1 MRSERF
7 LFSLASLF
15 VLLCTAALALIPFA
29 RANSWAVEVVGWDL
43 RFLLFPLVWGFCALA
58 ALRLTHRTLHAYDSF
73 LLPITFFLSG
83 WGLALIWRLTP
94 NFGWRQT
101 LWLMVATLALIL
113 TVRLA
118 GDLRWL
124 RRYRYTWLTLG
135 LALTALTFIIGVN
148 PEGSGAR
155 LWLGGLLGVFL
166 QPVEPLK
173 LLLIIFLAAYLAE
186 RREQIFTPPSSRF
199 TLHASRFPYFLPL
212 LLMWSFS
219 LLLVIAQR
227 DLGAGALFFGVFIV
241 LLYLASNRAWVLG
254 VGVGLLVLGGVGAFW
269 LFDVVRV
276 RVEAWWNPWADPTG
290 RSFQI
295 VQALMALAAGGVAGT
310 GPGLG
315 APTLVPVAHS
325 DFIFAALAEEW
336 GLAGML
342 AALSLLA
349 ALVLRGLHIAL
360 HARNPFN
367 QLLAAGI
374 ATLTGLQTLLIIGGV
389 IKVIPLTGVTL
400 PFISYGGSSLVVQ
413 FVMVGLLLKL
423 SDTQTNVKRET

>member
-7 LFSLASLF
+7 LFSLAGLF
-15 VLLCTAALALIPFA
+15 VIASTAALALIPFA
-29 RANSWAVEVVGWDL
+29 RANTWAAAVAEWDL
-43 RFLLFPLVWGFCALA
+43 RFLLFPIIWMFCALA
-58 ALRLTHRTLHAYDSF
+58 AHLITNHQLPNHDSF
-73 LLPITFFLSG
+73 LLPITFLLTG

-113 TVRLA
+113 TVCFA

-135 LALTALTFIIGVN
+135 LALTALTFLIGVN

-173 LLLIIFLAAYLAE
+173 LLLVIFLAAYLAE
-186 RREQIFTPPSSRF
+186 RREQIFSTTPHTALRTTHF
-199 TLHASRFPYFLPL
+199 TARFPYFLPL

-219 LLLVIAQR
+219 MLLVIAQR
-227 DLGAGALFFGVFIV
+227 DLGAGALFFGVFV
-241 LLYLASNRAWVLG
+241 VMLYLASGRAWVLG
-254 VGVGLLVLGGVGAFW
+254 VGGVLLVLGGVGAFA

-295 VQALMALAAGGVAGT
+295 VQALMALAAGGLVGS

-342 AALSLLA
+342 AALGVLA

-360 HARNPFN
+360 RARNPFN
-367 QLLAAGI
+367 QLLAAGL
-374 ATLTGLQTLLIIGGV
+374 ATLTGLQALLIIGGV

-400 PFISYGGSSLVVQ
+400 PFMSYGGSSLVVQ
-413 FVMVGLLLKL
+413 FVMVGLLLRL
-423 SDTQTNVKRET
+423 SSNTNGRN